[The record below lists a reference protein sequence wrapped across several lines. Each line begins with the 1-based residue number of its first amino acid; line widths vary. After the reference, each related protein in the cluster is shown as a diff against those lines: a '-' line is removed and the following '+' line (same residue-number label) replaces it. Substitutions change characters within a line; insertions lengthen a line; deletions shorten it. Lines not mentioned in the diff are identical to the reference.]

1 MNKEKV
7 IELLHKYGNES
18 EMFKAFVTED
28 EFENLAEDLVK
39 LFAIPVVID
48 TACPYC
54 GSKRIGKDHVGYWCR
69 KCKREFGQTGL

>member
-39 LFAIPVVID
+39 LFAIPVVSGCFID
-48 TACPYC
+48 
-54 GSKRIGKDHVGYWCR
+54 KFEDKL
-69 KCKREFGQTGL
+69 RECYTRHDYLELNKWILNNR